1 LRRFPAIGTI
11 FIAALALLATIGC
24 SKSATQG
31 ASSTHHLAATPAT
44 VTIGYFDAK
53 VSPVLRIHSGDTV
66 ELETLVSSG
75 LTRLIDAGVPPDQ
88 IQPVLRDIDRE
99 VKKDVHWGAHL
110 LTGPIFVEG
119 AAPGDVLEVRLK
131 SIEMAVPYAVNTI
144 QPGSGT
150 LPDEFPYAQFKV
162 TSLDLTR
169 KVAKFSDGVEIPTR
183 PFFGV
188 LAVAPPAVTGRISSH
203 PPWVNG
209 GNMDN
214 KDLVAGTTLY
224 LPVFVPG
231 ALFSIG
237 DGHAG
242 QGDGEVCTSALE
254 TSLRGTLQL
263 IVRKDMKLGWPR
275 AETPTDYITMGF
287 NENLEEAAKI
297 ALREMLDFLVNEKHL
312 SRDYAYIL
320 ASDVVDFKIT
330 QLVDGRKGVHA
341 LLPKAIFV
349 R

>member
-1 LRRFPAIGTI
+1 MGAIS
-11 FIAALALLATIGC
+11 IAALALLATMG
-24 SKSATQG
+24 
-31 ASSTHHLAATPAT
+31 SSEPAAQVPSGIHHLAATPAT

-53 VSPVLRIHSGDTV
+53 VSPVLRVNSGDTV
-66 ELETLVSSG
+66 EIETLVSSG
-75 LTRLIDAGVPPDQ
+75 LRRLIDAGVPPEQ
-88 IQPVLRDIDRE
+88 IQPVLRDVDRE
-99 VKKDVHWGAHL
+99 VKKDSQWGAHL
-110 LTGPIFVEG
+110 LTGPIFVEE
-119 AAPGDVLEVRLK
+119 AEPGNVLEVRLK
-131 SIEMAVPYAVNTI
+131 SIELAVPYAVNTI
-144 QPGSGT
+144 QPGTGT
-150 LPDEFPYAQFKV
+150 LPDEFPYARFKV
-162 TSLDLTR
+162 TPLDLTR

-188 LAVAPPAVTGRISSH
+188 MGVAPPAVTGRISSRQ
-203 PPWVNG
+203 PWVHG

-214 KDLVAGTTLY
+214 KELVAGTTLY
-224 LPVFVPG
+224 LPVFAPG
-231 ALFSIG
+231 ALFSVG

-242 QGDGEVCTSALE
+242 QGDGEVCTSAME

-263 IVRKDMKLGWPR
+263 IVRKDMKIGWPR
-275 AETPTDYITMGF
+275 AETPTEYITMGF

-320 ASDVVDFKIT
+320 ASDAVDFKIT

-341 LLPKAIFV
+341 VLPKAIFV

>member
-1 LRRFPAIGTI
+1 MGAIL
-11 FIAALALLATIGC
+11 IAALALLATMG
-24 SKSATQG
+24 SSEPAAQV

-53 VSPVLRIHSGDTV
+53 VSPVLRVKSRDTV

-75 LTRLIDAGVPPDQ
+75 LKRLVDAGVPPDQ

-99 VKKDVHWGAHL
+99 VKKNPHWGAHL
-110 LTGPIFVEG
+110 LTGPIFVED

-144 QPGSGT
+144 QPGAGT
-150 LPDEFPYAQFKV
+150 LPDEFPYARFKV
-162 TSLDLTR
+162 TQLDLTR

-188 LAVAPPAVTGRISSH
+188 LGVAPPAVTGRISSH
-203 PPWVNG
+203 PPWVHG

-214 KDLVAGTTLY
+214 KELVAGTTLY

-231 ALFSIG
+231 ALFSVG

-254 TSLRGTLQL
+254 TSLKGTIQL
-263 IVRKDMKLGWPR
+263 VVRKHMKLDWPR
-275 AETPTDYITMGF
+275 AETPTAYITMGF
-287 NENLEEAAKI
+287 NEDLEEAAKI
-297 ALREMLDFLVNEKHL
+297 ALREMLDFLVSEKHL

-320 ASDVVDFKIT
+320 ASDAVDFKIT

-341 LLPKAIFV
+341 VLPKAIFV

>member
-1 LRRFPAIGTI
+1 MGAIL
-11 FIAALALLATIGC
+11 IAVFLLLARMG
-24 SKSATQG
+24 
-31 ASSTHHLAATPAT
+31 SSEPAAQVSPRTHHLAATPAT

-53 VSPVLRIHSGDTV
+53 VNPVLRVNSGDVV

-75 LTRLIDAGVPPDQ
+75 LRRLQDAGVPADQ

-99 VKKDVHWGAHL
+99 VKKDGHWGAHL

-119 AAPGDVLEVRLK
+119 AKPGDVLEVKLK

-150 LPDEFPYAQFKV
+150 LPDEFPYARFKI
-162 TSLDLTR
+162 TRLDLTR

-188 LAVAPPAVTGRISSH
+188 LGVAPPAVTGRISSH
-203 PPWVNG
+203 PPWING

-214 KDLVAGTTLY
+214 KELVAGTTLY
-224 LPVFVPG
+224 LPVYEPG
-231 ALFSIG
+231 ALFSVG

-275 AETPTDYITMGF
+275 AETPTQYITMGF